1 MATPKQHIEE
11 IRRSKFSIGGS
22 RNPLT
27 EDLHQAVMNLSGE
40 LYAKDVHFLMELIQ
54 NAEDNEYAEGVDP
67 SLEFVITSQDIT
79 ATGAPATLLIFNNEI
94 GFTPRN
100 IDSICSVGRSTKKG
114 NRGRGYIGEKGI
126 GFKSVFLITA
136 QPYIFSNGYQIRFTE
151 GPCPH
156 CNVGYIVPE
165 WVKKNPTPAVLK
177 RIHGNGTPL
186 PTTTIIL
193 PLKPDKI
200 QSVKHQLSNIHPE
213 ILLFLTKI
221 KRLSVREVNE
231 DPSLNT
237 VSAVS
242 ILSETNFVTR
252 KNIDAES
259 YMLYLSADDSGD
271 ADLEKE
277 CGYHMWRQRF
287 PVKKNHKVERRMEV
301 EEWVITLAFPSG
313 KRLLRGMQSPGIYA
327 FLPTEMVTNFPFII
341 QADFILASSRENILL
356 DNKWNKGILD
366 CVSSAFI
373 SAFTSLVKDTEAPI
387 STLPHIFKFLP
398 VNEGPCLELNA
409 VRESIRQKLLNQSI
423 VPCESYSEQKFF
435 HKPREVGGIL
445 PSFWD
450 ILDKA
455 RGQGVA
461 FNNISSH
468 GTYILSS
475 SFDIREYNQILEF
488 MGVKLVA
495 YEWYANC
502 IQSSNIVLDVSEDV
516 YLELLLFVSENWE
529 SGFHATTMKNVSL
542 LKYVDIHGNVS
553 LTSVS
558 IVSRCDAGKLFRSTE
573 KRYAS
578 WLINWSSLFK
588 SATGHFFMPI
598 STQQAIGL
606 SSKKRIL
613 LDWLSDQAK
622 VKAVSVYDYALLL
635 TKLINNDREIAIA
648 YSHFL
653 YHSFSKK
660 YVSEENVKEICSS
673 MPLVDSYGRMVAR
686 QFVDSYGRTVAQQRK
701 VLLPANG
708 SNWVELIGSN
718 IWRGEGYVELG
729 KDYLQPVAYFGIPTK
744 GKTLIN
750 FLKKFVPAFD
760 IPQISPP
767 DAVISTMSAPLTKQN
782 AFLLLD
788 WIRYLRRNRFN
799 IPQKLLSCIKE
810 GSWLK
815 ISLNGS
821 SGYRPPSQSFMFSSS
836 GAYDLQQESEL
847 VDIPLVDQK
856 FYGNK
861 INDYKEELG
870 VVGVMF
876 AYNEAC
882 RFIGNQLMSIAS
894 SSNLTRESVL
904 SILQFIKFLRV
915 KLLSPAEFI
924 NSIKGGRWLR
934 TSQGDRAPDESVL
947 YNEEWE
953 AASEVSNI
961 PFIDEF
967 YYGANLMSFKEE
979 LELIGVKV
987 NFNGNY
993 QLVGDNLKSS
1003 ACSSPLTPKALC
1015 LMLDCLRN
1023 LKSTN
1028 KFVDV
1033 FKDKKCIKTHVGVKT
1048 PSECYLPDSQWGC
1061 LLQVFSCFPLIDE
1074 IFYGSEIFWFKD
1086 ELKQIGVVLDF
1097 EEASKKFEVVF
1108 RQQSSLHFIG
1118 KVNALTLLQCYKKLK
1133 TSNPFPA
1140 DLKKCIREEKWLRT
1154 RLGDYRAPTD
1164 CILFGKCWK
1173 SISSISLLPFIDDS
1187 DNQYGMTIHKYDKEL
1202 KSMGVVSSF
1211 KDGAHFV
1218 VNGLN
1223 FPQDPSKITP
1233 ENVYSLLE
1241 CIRSYKPESD
1251 NLKNHELFPSSFLE
1265 KIGRQWLKTY
1275 TGYSSTHQS
1284 MLFSSE
1290 WADFLEKSD
1299 GPVLDEGFYGSRFT
1313 EYKNELRSLGVVV
1326 DIRNGCSLLAN
1337 YLDSHSRFATVSRIY
1352 NYLIEFKWK
1361 PNDGDNRNIWIPSDS
1376 ENGQW
1381 VSSED
1386 CVIQDKNGLLGSR
1399 LHVLEKYYNT
1409 KLLNFFSTTYGV
1421 KLNPSIDDYC
1431 EIWKTWEASG
1441 HQLTHDEAC
1450 AFWWFVVK
1458 NWSLNTE
1465 KILTRRLLKLPVYSG
1480 SNAINLVDKHD
1491 VFIADDLQLKDLF
1504 EKSSFGSL
1512 FVWYP
1517 QTSMRSLPRTKLLEI
1532 YSKIGVRNISES
1544 VKQELSL
1551 VDTVNLKQLNPK
1563 ELFIGKG
1570 LLRLILGFLSEV
1582 SPRME
1587 ANIRHEVVRRLLD
1600 VTVFEAGEPITMFH
1614 SLSLSSGKTLNV
1626 EARQMLR
1633 WERQVSKLFV
1643 QKLDKDG
1650 GHKNIM
1656 EYASHFSEVVA
1667 GGLLWENENN
1677 MRQLA
1682 DLIRLGFLVE
1692 FNEDAVMYLM
1702 KMKNLQI
1709 FSEDEELLSSSFP
1722 DDKVLCASEIID
1734 VDT

>member
-1 MATPKQHIEE
+1 MQKT
-11 IRRSKFSIGGS
+11 
-22 RNPLT
+22 
-27 EDLHQAVMNLSGE
+27 
-40 LYAKDVHFLMELIQ
+40 
-54 NAEDNEYAEGVDP
+54 
-67 SLEFVITSQDIT
+67 TS
-79 ATGAPATLLIFNNEI
+79 
-94 GFTPRN
+94 
-100 IDSICSVGRSTKKG
+100 
-114 NRGRGYIGEKGI
+114 I

-165 WVKKNPTPAVLK
+165 WGKKNPTPAVLK

-186 PTTTIIL
+186 STTTIIL
-193 PLKPDKI
+193 PLKPDKV

-221 KRLSVREVNE
+221 KWLPVREVNE

-242 ILSETNFVTR
+242 ILSDANFVTR

-277 CGYHMWRQRF
+277 CGYHMQAKI
-287 PVKKNHKVERRMEV
+287 PCQ
-301 EEWVITLAFPSG
+301 EEW
-313 KRLLRGMQSPGIYA
+313 
-327 FLPTEMVTNFPFII
+327 
-341 QADFILASSRENILL
+341 
-356 DNKWNKGILD
+356 
-366 CVSSAFI
+366 

-398 VNEGPCLELNA
+398 VDEGPCLELNA

-445 PSFWD
+445 PAFWD

-455 RGQGVA
+455 RGQDVA
-461 FNNISSH
+461 FNISSH

-516 YLELLLFVSENWE
+516 YLELLLFVAENWE
-529 SGFHATTMKNVSL
+529 SGFHGTTMKNASL
-542 LKYVDIHGNVS
+542 LK
-553 LTSVS
+553 
-558 IVSRCDAGKLFRSTE
+558 STE
-573 KRYAS
+573 QRYAS

-598 STQQAIGL
+598 STQQSIGL

-622 VKAVSVYDYALLL
+622 VKA
-635 TKLINNDREIAIA
+635 
-648 YSHFL
+648 
-653 YHSFSKK
+653 HSFSKK
-660 YVSEENVKEICSS
+660 YVSEENVKEICGS

-729 KDYLQPVAYFGIPTK
+729 KDYLHPVASFGIPTK

-750 FLKKFVPAFD
+750 CLKNIVPAFD

-767 DAVISTMSAPLTKQN
+767 DAVISTMSAPLTKKN

-788 WIRYLRRNRFN
+788 WIRYLRRNGFN

-815 ISLNGS
+815 ISLNGN
-821 SGYRPPSQSFMFSSS
+821 SGYRPPSQPFMFSSS

-856 FYGNK
+856 SYGNK

-894 SSNLTRESVL
+894 SSNLTRDSVL
-904 SILQFIKFLRV
+904 SILQFINFLRV

-953 AASEVSNI
+953 AASEV
-961 PFIDEF
+961 
-967 YYGANLMSFKEE
+967 
-979 LELIGVKV
+979 
-987 NFNGNY
+987 
-993 QLVGDNLKSS
+993 
-1003 ACSSPLTPKALC
+1003 
-1015 LMLDCLRN
+1015 
-1023 LKSTN
+1023 
-1028 KFVDV
+1028 
-1033 FKDKKCIKTHVGVKT
+1033 
-1048 PSECYLPDSQWGC
+1048 
-1061 LLQVFSCFPLIDE
+1061 FSCFPLIDE
-1074 IFYGSEIFWFKD
+1074 NFYGSEIFWFKD

-1108 RQQSSLHFIG
+1108 RQQASLHFIG

-1154 RLGDYRAPTD
+1154 RLGDYRAPTY
-1164 CILFGKCWK
+1164 CILFDKCWK

-1187 DNQYGMTIHKYDKEL
+1187 DNQYGMTIHKYDKEF

-1241 CIRSYKPESD
+1241 CIRSYKPDSD
-1251 NLKNHELFPSSFLE
+1251 NLKNHEIFPSSFLE
-1265 KIGRQWLKTY
+1265 KIGSQWLKTY

-1290 WADFLEKSD
+1290 WAAFLERSD
-1299 GPVLDEGFYGSRFT
+1299 GPFLDEGFYGSRFT

-1337 YLDSHSRFATVSRIY
+1337 YLDSHS
-1352 NYLIEFKWK
+1352 
-1361 PNDGDNRNIWIPSDS
+1361 
-1376 ENGQW
+1376 
-1381 VSSED
+1381 
-1386 CVIQDKNGLLGSR
+1386 
-1399 LHVLEKYYNT
+1399 H
-1409 KLLNFFSTTYGV
+1409 
-1421 KLNPSIDDYC
+1421 
-1431 EIWKTWEASG
+1431 
-1441 HQLTHDEAC
+1441 
-1450 AFWWFVVK
+1450 
-1458 NWSLNTE
+1458 
-1465 KILTRRLLKLPVYSG
+1465 
-1480 SNAINLVDKHD
+1480 
-1491 VFIADDLQLKDLF
+1491 
-1504 EKSSFGSL
+1504 
-1512 FVWYP
+1512 
-1517 QTSMRSLPRTKLLEI
+1517 
-1532 YSKIGVRNISES
+1532 
-1544 VKQELSL
+1544 
-1551 VDTVNLKQLNPK
+1551 
-1563 ELFIGKG
+1563 
-1570 LLRLILGFLSEV
+1570 
-1582 SPRME
+1582 
-1587 ANIRHEVVRRLLD
+1587 
-1600 VTVFEAGEPITMFH
+1600 
-1614 SLSLSSGKTLNV
+1614 
-1626 EARQMLR
+1626 
-1633 WERQVSKLFV
+1633 
-1643 QKLDKDG
+1643 
-1650 GHKNIM
+1650 
-1656 EYASHFSEVVA
+1656 
-1667 GGLLWENENN
+1667 
-1677 MRQLA
+1677 
-1682 DLIRLGFLVE
+1682 
-1692 FNEDAVMYLM
+1692 
-1702 KMKNLQI
+1702 
-1709 FSEDEELLSSSFP
+1709 
-1722 DDKVLCASEIID
+1722 
-1734 VDT
+1734 